1 MKSILLKDYLEQ
13 RLYFIILVAVAVVS
27 MLLAAYFKQ
36 LDSGVAMVILFV
48 LQGPLFV
55 YLVANHQISSEISNN
70 TMPFLNSLPISQTRL
85 WLAKLVFVTV
95 YSALLY
101 ALYIIIGAISGIE
114 TSELYKLFVTYP
126 ALGIGIPALAIS
138 FGFFTTMLPRGF
150 AMLAF
155 LIVSALG
162 APVFLNIYSLM
173 ALNFNLLFSMLTVL
187 FLACSAAVFLK
198 NRNMTAN
205 WRGVYALALL
215 LAGSA
220 IFTGAWSTID
230 MAADRQI
237 SQPPPESTFM
247 IPLDGGNSVL
257 WATVTPT
264 PSWDVIK
271 MRHED
276 YVLRKGYPSATSLDG
291 LVRIRKEGTPRLI
304 LNNLQTGTK
313 KQVGPRHSNMF
324 AMFSSRGSVL
334 FNNEFFMASRSKI
347 TAGFYRGQESVVYD
361 KHGNHV
367 VTLPRD
373 LDKEPYDGEYGRQ
386 FKLIDD
392 QRFIYLEEIKNGN
405 SVITEFTLYEK
416 GKGSRVVFTSQED
429 FAFYDYIVMPAREPG
444 KPASVFIQGFS
455 EREPEKQLLISVPDG
470 KRYVLPAPKFSTYVM
485 AGSEF
490 FVVAHNSNRGS
501 KDYQRALTAVYL
513 DGRTVALDWIA
524 TDTELLTI
532 TPAGKILAMNNDKE
546 TMEWYRP
553 RRESLVEIDVTGPNS
568 RELIKFTP
576 TVSVWLS
583 INPERSK
590 ALMFTSTRSQKPAQY
605 SWQTIDLKTG
615 DVKQLEIPT
624 VKEGWPTFDPIAV
637 GGDIFMAHING
648 RLYQIDVEKQTATV
662 KASIRDFENSFDKG
676 GL

>member
-70 TMPFLNSLPISQTRL
+70 TMPFLNSLPISQFRL
-85 WLAKLVFVTV
+85 WLAKLVFVTI

-114 TSELYKLFVTYP
+114 TSELYNFFVTYP
-126 ALGIGIPALAIS
+126 ALGIGIPAVALS

-155 LIVSALG
+155 LIVSAIG
-162 APVFLNIYSLM
+162 APILLNVFTLLS
-173 ALNFNLLFSMLTVL
+173 LNFNAFLSMLTAM
-187 FLACSAAVFLK
+187 FLVCSAATFLK
-198 NRNMTAN
+198 NKNMTAN
-205 WRGVYALALL
+205 WRGVYGLALL

-220 IFTGAWSTID
+220 IFTGIWSAID
-230 MAADRQI
+230 MAADRHI
-237 SQPPPESTFM
+237 VSPTPESTYM
-247 IPLDGGNSVL
+247 IPLDGGNSIL
-257 WATVTPT
+257 WTTVTPT

-271 MRHED
+271 KRHDD
-276 YVLRKGYPSATSLDG
+276 YTLRKGYPSATSLDG
-291 LVRIRKEGTPRLI
+291 LIRIRKEGTPRLI
-304 LNNLQTGTK
+304 LNNLQTGDR
-313 KQVGPRHSNMF
+313 KQVGPRHSYSI
-324 AMFSSRGSVL
+324 SSTYS
-334 FNNEFFMASRSKI
+334 FNNEFFRASKSNI
-347 TAGFYRGQESVVYD
+347 TAGFYRGEESVIYD
-361 KHGNHV
+361 KNGNLV
-367 VTLPRD
+367 LTLPRD
-373 LDKEPYDGEYGRQ
+373 LDNHPYDGEYGNQ
-386 FKLIDD
+386 FKFIDD

-416 GKGSRVVFTSQED
+416 GKGSRVVFTAQED
-429 FAFYDYIVMPAREPG
+429 FVFYDYIVMPAREPG
-444 KPASVFIQGFS
+444 KPANVFIQGIS
-455 EREPEKQLLISVPDG
+455 EREPDRQLLISVPDG
-470 KRYVLPAPKFSTYVM
+470 KRYVLPTPKFSTYVM

-490 FVVAHNSNRGS
+490 FVVAHNRNRGG

-513 DGRTVALDWIA
+513 DGRTVSLDWIA
-524 TDTELLTI
+524 TDTRLITV
-532 TPAGKILAMNNDKE
+532 TPAGKILALINDQE
-546 TMEWYRP
+546 TTEWYRP
-553 RRESLVEIDVTGPNS
+553 RCESIVEIDVTGPNS

-576 TVSVWLS
+576 TVSVWIS

-624 VKEGWPTFDPIAV
+624 IKEGWPTLDPIAV

-648 RLYQIDVEKQTATV
+648 SLYQIDVEKQTATV
-662 KASIRDFENSFDKG
+662 KASIRDFENSFGKG